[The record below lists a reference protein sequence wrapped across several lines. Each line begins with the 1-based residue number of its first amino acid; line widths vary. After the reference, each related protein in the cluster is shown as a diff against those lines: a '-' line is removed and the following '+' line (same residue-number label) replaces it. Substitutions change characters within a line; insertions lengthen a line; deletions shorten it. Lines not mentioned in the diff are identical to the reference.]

1 MVTLNCLAI
10 VIRISMIQRCV
21 ALVDSFWKIFIVIP
35 GTNGHAQVLRYHT
48 KNKKLTGDV
57 YFETNDAEISGHMQ
71 DDLASLYSESV
82 LQQIHE
88 KIDLNF
94 LEDEQIALMD
104 NFFMQ

>member
-35 GTNGHAQVLRYHT
+35 GTTGHAQVLRYHT